1 MIKVAGLW
9 EVGWNT
15 PIKEAEQW
23 EFPLRDYGVD
33 EYIMSPVSGIGLS
46 NPNVKEVAELGDYL
60 QQQRANG
67 YTIVFSDERAEQ
79 TLDSFTHPADNVI
92 YVFGKASLSPMVAY
106 GQPQDLSL
114 KIMTKNNLGLLWPH
128 QAAVLIMADRLRKGL

>member
-33 EYIMSPVSGIGLS
+33 EYIMSPISGIGLS
-46 NPNVKEVAELGDYL
+46 NPGVKEVADLGVYIAE
-60 QQQRANG
+60 QRALG
-67 YTIVFSDERAEQ
+67 YTIVFSDERATQ
-79 TLDSFTHPADNVI
+79 TLDNFTHPADNVI